1 MHAASSP
8 TRWMWGFRMVVWTGL
23 LFLDHTGEFKS
34 KFKGL
39 KSKIHK
45 TRRGNLHPNRKST
58 HSFQNKSGG
67 SQGLP
72 PDSPEPRARTPSRLG
87 RTFSCWGGGET
98 SKIRAWFRGRPGRC
112 PSYLRVAFKVSVA
125 DCFDELLRD
134 FNDVLLPHWQ
144 TEKGH

>member
-34 KFKGL
+34 KVKGL

-45 TRRGNLHPNRKST
+45 TTRETSTRTGSPLTVFKVKAVEVKAFHQVPQSLGLERRHGWVAHFPV
-58 HSFQNKSGG
+58 G
-67 SQGLP
+67 
-72 PDSPEPRARTPSRLG
+72 
-87 RTFSCWGGGET
+87 GGGEA
-98 SKIRAWFRGRPGRC
+98 SKIRAWFRGRTGRC